1 MLGGPTVLGAHLT
14 DGTDLDFPL
23 DDSGKS
29 PRVLIAGAWFLWL
42 IAVLSIA
49 MSSPIRAAD
58 PQRAVSEPVD
68 GLEELMALFERSGGV
83 RAEFS
88 ESRYISILEDPIETR
103 GVLYFSPPANLA
115 RYTSQPDDSSLVT
128 DGSQVT
134 LSDRTG
140 TKTISLGSSELAR
153 ELVNSFLILLRGDL
167 EALHA
172 GYEVKLHSR
181 SSHDSPDDS
190 PHESPWILDLKPR
203 SPQIRELIARVRIEG
218 SANKLSAMETLEKN
232 GDKTLMVFSVVET
245 GLEFNDEQID
255 LLFSLQA
262 HDRAL

>member
-1 MLGGPTVLGAHLT
+1 MLGGPAVLGARLS

-23 DDSGKS
+23 GDSGKS
-29 PRVLIAGAWFLWL
+29 PRVFIAGAWFLWL
-42 IAVLSIA
+42 ISILSVAI
-49 MSSPIRAAD
+49 SSPTSAAD
-58 PQRAVSEPVD
+58 LRRTVSGPVD

-88 ESRYISILEDPIETR
+88 ESRHISILEDPIETR
-103 GVLYFSPPANLA
+103 GVLYFSPPAYLA

-153 ELVNSFLILLRGDL
+153 ELVNSFLVLLRGDL

-172 GYEVKLHSR
+172 GYEVKLYSR
-181 SSHDSPDDS
+181 SSHDSP
-190 PHESPWILDLKPR
+190 HESPWTLDLKPR

-218 SANKLSAMETLEKN
+218 SANKLDSMETLEKN
-232 GDKTLMVFSVVET
+232 GDKTLMVFSAVET
-245 GLEFNDEQID
+245 GLQFSDEQFE
-255 LLFSLQA
+255 LLFSLKE
-262 HDRAL
+262 HGRAL